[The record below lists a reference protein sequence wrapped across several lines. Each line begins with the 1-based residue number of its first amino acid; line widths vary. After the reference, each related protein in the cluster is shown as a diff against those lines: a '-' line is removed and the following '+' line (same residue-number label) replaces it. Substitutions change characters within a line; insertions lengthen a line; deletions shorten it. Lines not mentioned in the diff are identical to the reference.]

1 MPAAS
6 NGGEERVAHTGSAGP
21 RPAASSSRTRS
32 AGSLPGQPPASRAL
46 PQAWRARSAGTSLRN
61 GLSGMT
67 LINGTFHNGTGL
79 SLVRFGH
86 RYRVTST
93 SVPPSRPVA
102 SSGTITYP
110 SPAVTPDPRAHTP
123 HTHPPTPPPP

>member
-1 MPAAS
+1 MPAGP
-6 NGGEERVAHTGSAGP
+6 NGGEERVANTGSAGT
-21 RPAASSSRTRS
+21 RPGAPSSRTRS
-32 AGSLPGQPPASRAL
+32 AGSRPGQPPASRAL

-93 SVPPSRPVA
+93 SVPASRPVA

-110 SPAVTPDPRAHTP
+110 AAAVSPDSTADSPKTG
-123 HTHPPTPPPP
+123 